1 MLAAVTSIFPCEDK
15 CFLFQKRHSLAEWV
29 DDSPR
34 NKQKVFMQQNIRI
47 QESTKCELQRL
58 ALFLKREEE
67 WEGSRGG
74 KEKRRNRKL
83 VENCTPCDKTPL
95 CGPLKSLVLSKGLLS
110 CTHWQGADFHAKVCV
125 MTDKT
130 TGEIE
135 QGKKQVEQGTKVPSN

>member
-1 MLAAVTSIFPCEDK
+1 MFFYFRKDI
-15 CFLFQKRHSLAEWV
+15 HSSEWV

-47 QESTKCELQRL
+47 QESTKHELQRL

-67 WEGSRGG
+67 WERSRGG
-74 KEKRRNRKL
+74 KRRTRKL
-83 VENCTPCDKTPL
+83 VENCMPCDKTSL

-135 QGKKQVEQGTKVPSN
+135 QGEKQVEQGTKVPSN